1 MDNVL
6 DHAVLDE
13 LLSFADDGDPE
24 LLVDLIQMFLEDGP
38 SKVEAVSQGLAV
50 GDFDMAERA
59 AHSLKG
65 SSGNLGAKLVQDV
78 CELLQLSTR
87 KHELET
93 SRKLAPILRET
104 YAAAEKALKRVLAQY
119 QD

>member
-65 SSGNLGAKLVQDV
+65 SSEQ
-78 CELLQLSTR
+78 LQISTR
-87 KHELET
+87 AHELET
-93 SRKLAPILRET
+93 SRKLAPMLKEN
-104 YAAAEKALKRVLAQY
+104 YAVAEDALKQVLAQY
-119 QD
+119 Q